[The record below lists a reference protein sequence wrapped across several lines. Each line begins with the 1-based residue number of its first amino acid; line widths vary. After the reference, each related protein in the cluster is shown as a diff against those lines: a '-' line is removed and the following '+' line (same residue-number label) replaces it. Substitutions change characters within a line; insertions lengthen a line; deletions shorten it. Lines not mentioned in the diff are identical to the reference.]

1 MNIKYILALFLTA
14 AFFMS
19 GCTTKDTSDAMDD
32 AALYDNTGI
41 DYYGRGTDYYGTAS
55 YGTTGDGVLD
65 PGESYTG
72 QGYGS
77 GRTDSNA
84 LNGTTGRNSTVTNS
98 ANGMASSRTTGTNY

>member
-19 GCTTKDTSDAMDD
+19 GCATKGTSNAMDNT
-32 AALYDNTGI
+32 ALYDN
-41 DYYGRGTDYYGTAS
+41 RGTDYYGTAG
-55 YGTTGDGVLD
+55 YGTTGDGLLK
-65 PGESYTG
+65 PRESYNG

-77 GRTDSNA
+77 GRTDSNV
-84 LNGTTGRNSTVTNS
+84 LNGTTVRNSAVTNS